1 MLANVVFARKLRI
14 ELEKP
19 KIKLSHL
26 AHYFSMQS
34 SSKTGLPKP
43 IADLLE
49 MGNKFISFCKYDF
62 NEAFKRKTINVFWP
76 LWSLSH

>member
-43 IADLLE
+43 MRIYWKL
-49 MGNKFISFCKYDF
+49 GISLYRSAVHMISMRHS
-62 NEAFKRKTINVFWP
+62 NEK
-76 LWSLSH
+76 S